1 MLFIHLAPL
10 VSAAPPQLR
19 LATFGVGDTLLIV
32 VLALIVFGPKR
43 LPEISRQVGKLLYE
57 FRKASN
63 DFKFQIEEELRV
75 AEQAERQKQ
84 LQAAATPQPA
94 TPVALSADAAVSAA
108 PAETGSPAATEA
120 GPSIL
125 PPSTG
130 APVSTRPPFRGAD
143 AGAALMAAE
152 AAPVEELEANAQAA
166 LQAAAAEQ
174 AAAQHAGET
183 EREEGAASRPVPTH
197 HG

>member
-1 MLFIHLAPL
+1 MPLSAILFIHLVPASQPT
-10 VSAAPPQLR
+10 LR

-84 LQAAATPQPA
+84 LQTAATPQPA
-94 TPVALSADAAVSAA
+94 TPVAISSDSTISAA
-108 PAETGSPAATEA
+108 PAETATDA

-130 APVSTRPPFRGAD
+130 APVSSRPPYRGAEVD
-143 AGAALMAAE
+143 AALTAASTG
-152 AAPVEELEANAQAA
+152 PMEELEANAQAA
-166 LQAAAAEQ
+166 MQAAAAEQ
-174 AAAQHAGET
+174 AATQSDTGGT